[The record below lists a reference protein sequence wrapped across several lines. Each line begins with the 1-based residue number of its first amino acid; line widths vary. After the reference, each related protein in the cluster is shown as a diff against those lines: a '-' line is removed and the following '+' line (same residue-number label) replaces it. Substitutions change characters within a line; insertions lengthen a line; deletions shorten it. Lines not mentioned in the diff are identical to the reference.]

1 MAELTYF
8 SVISRV
14 DGSSGKRRITIHPKI
29 EGGRRSTD
37 VHQVNE
43 GGPPDTGDGA
53 NLFSS
58 RGRACKA
65 YSALRVDRIMSGLP
79 LNADISS
86 ASGLSDHALTPHFRC
101 PDHPVTG
108 P

>member
-58 RGRACKA
+58 RGRACDA
-65 YSALRVDRIMSGLP
+65 PYGSFPPCGPPLARVNL
-79 LNADISS
+79 
-86 ASGLSDHALTPHFRC
+86 
-101 PDHPVTG
+101 
-108 P
+108 

>member
-58 RGRACKA
+58 RGRACDIKA
-65 YSALRVDRIMSGLP
+65 NETDCAHGILQRQK
-79 LNADISS
+79 
-86 ASGLSDHALTPHFRC
+86 
-101 PDHPVTG
+101 
-108 P
+108 

>member
-53 NLFSS
+53 IVAVLAVAWICALLLPNATWAGASFCCLAAHRSAFHQRDESTTPLSS
-58 RGRACKA
+58 R
-65 YSALRVDRIMSGLP
+65 
-79 LNADISS
+79 
-86 ASGLSDHALTPHFRC
+86 
-101 PDHPVTG
+101 
-108 P
+108 

>member
-58 RGRACKA
+58 RGRA
-65 YSALRVDRIMSGLP
+65 SAHVRLDSLAIGAEGL
-79 LNADISS
+79 
-86 ASGLSDHALTPHFRC
+86 
-101 PDHPVTG
+101 
-108 P
+108 

>member
-58 RGRACKA
+58 RGRACDYKEPTVR
-65 YSALRVDRIMSGLP
+65 ALAALCPG
-79 LNADISS
+79 
-86 ASGLSDHALTPHFRC
+86 HARGALGSLRQC
-101 PDHPVTG
+101 
-108 P
+108 

>member
-37 VHQVNE
+37 VHQVNAE
-43 GGPPDTGDGA
+43 QDQPMAQVVVFTMKD
-53 NLFSS
+53 
-58 RGRACKA
+58 
-65 YSALRVDRIMSGLP
+65 SGEQY
-79 LNADISS
+79 
-86 ASGLSDHALTPHFRC
+86 
-101 PDHPVTG
+101 PVVSVG
-108 P
+108 Y